1 MTIDTTMPYKKIEM
15 HNTEK
20 QIKDIQTLVSTK
32 QEIKKDSVEIS
43 REGRMAVIHRME
55 VNEGE
60 FSTIEEHAVEEKY
73 GTPSSVQDKIFMNAE
88 DYLFYVL
95 YEKMGYSDKDTSN
108 VSKLLG
114 NLIFHENNQRGP
126 TALNKVWT
134 SDTRDTIG
142 TYVTRAD
149 DREIGRN
156 LAEYI
161 AEKYF
166 DDPKEAQAFMDKI
179 NEFIKRDEEADE
191 GWMWHDMHREYIES
205 QKRKYYESLKEN
217 AKPVKD
223 GQMPVVH
230 IFTPILTA
238 EYKKSIFAN
247 AKLITDFSS
256 NEKWNLVKSLLP

>member
-95 YEKMGYSDKDTSN
+95 YEKMGYSDKDTSD
-108 VSKLLG
+108 VSKHLG
-114 NLIFHENNQRGP
+114 NMIYHEDNMHYDDVTGN
-126 TALNKVWT
+126 
-134 SDTRDTIG
+134 
-142 TYVTRAD
+142 YVTRAD

-179 NEFIKRDEEADE
+179 NWFIERGERND
-191 GWMWHDMHREYIES
+191 GCWMSLDAMREYI
-205 QKRKYYESLKEN
+205 KSLKEN

-238 EYKKSIFAN
+238 EYKKRIFAN